1 MSERR
6 EGVQRVPR
14 SGGRTTERG
23 TGDIRRTPVGAG
35 TRAAGARVGGTR
47 VGGARVDT
55 GARADSIGVGG
66 AGVGGAGVGG
76 AGVGG
81 AEREAVSGAR
91 GARRYPTQGS
101 AALKLDAA
109 QPVRGTDDVAPEPR
123 LRVAPPAPVTA
134 PRAPFVA
141 VVIALVVAGVFGILL
156 INTKTNENTFQIDG
170 LRDQKAQLDSQ
181 QRNLEAKLTEFNN
194 PGNLRAMAKK
204 LGLVESDSFA
214 YIRLPD
220 GKVILVPKPA
230 TSRPAIT
237 FQESDAPATS
247 GDAPATSGGVPAQGN
262 GVPAQGNGAPAQGNG
277 APAEGAGV
285 PAQGAGSG
293 TVQGGDTAQGTGR

>member
-1 MSERR
+1 MIERR

-23 TGDIRRTPVGAG
+23 TSDIGRTPVGAG
-35 TRAAGARVGGTR
+35 TRAAGARVGGNR
-47 VGGARVDT
+47 VGGARTDS
-55 GARADSIGVGG
+55 GARAAS

-76 AGVGG
+76 AAIGG
-81 AEREAVSGAR
+81 AEREAVNGAR

-109 QPVRGTDDVAPEPR
+109 QPVRGTDEVAPEPR

-141 VVIALVVAGVFGILL
+141 VVIALVVAGVFGILM

-170 LRDQKAQLDSQ
+170 LRDQKAQLDSR
-181 QRNLEAKLTEFNN
+181 QRDLEAKLTEFNN
-194 PGNLRAMAKK
+194 PGSLRAMAKK

-247 GDAPATSGGVPAQGN
+247 NGVPAQGN
-262 GVPAQGNGAPAQGNG
+262 GVPAQD
-277 APAEGAGV
+277 
-285 PAQGAGSG
+285 AGSG